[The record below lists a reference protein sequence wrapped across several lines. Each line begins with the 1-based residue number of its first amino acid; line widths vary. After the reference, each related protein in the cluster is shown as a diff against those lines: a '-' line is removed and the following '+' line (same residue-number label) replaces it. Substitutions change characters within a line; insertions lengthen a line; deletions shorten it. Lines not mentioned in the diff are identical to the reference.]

1 MFYVNRKEKN
11 MKKLDFLLTK
21 KWIGAAVFLLFCL
34 GYSLYVGS
42 MASNITNM
50 YIPIIKNNA
59 ADFLP
64 ITIENGMISKP
75 QNTKIE
81 KVYGEGA
88 EKFKAVLDTRTE
100 EFEPSLLTESGIYIS
115 RAAVYTVN
123 SAKNEV
129 RINSL
134 RDVPN
139 MVVDQEV
146 VNAFLSGVEGYV
158 MPVIVSLT
166 FLGFVLYGLII
177 IGIYSLILHWI
188 MSACYKAPYNQTLRI
203 TVYSYVLISL
213 LSAFSL
219 INHTFWLGFILAAV
233 ANFVVNNSKANT
245 KEQAA

>member
-1 MFYVNRKEKN
+1 

-21 KWIGAAVFLLFCL
+21 KWIGTAVFLLFCL

-42 MASNITNM
+42 MASSITNM
-50 YIPIIKNNA
+50 YMPIIKNNA

-75 QNTKIE
+75 QNTIIE

-88 EKFKAVLDTRTE
+88 DKFKAVLDTRTE

-139 MVVDQEV
+139 IVVDQEV
-146 VNAFLSGVEGYV
+146 VDAFLNGVEGYV
-158 MPVIVSLT
+158 MPVMVSLT
-166 FLGFVLYGLII
+166 FFGFVIYGLII
-177 IGIYSLILHWI
+177 MGIYSLVLHWI
-188 MSACYKAPYNQTLRI
+188 MSAVYKAPYRQTLRL
-203 TVYSYVLISL
+203 TVYGYVVASLIS
-213 LSAFSL
+213 AFAV
-219 INHTFWLGFILAAV
+219 INHTFWFGFILAAV
-233 ANFVVNNSKANT
+233 ANFAVNMSK
-245 KEQAA
+245 KEEAKEKAA